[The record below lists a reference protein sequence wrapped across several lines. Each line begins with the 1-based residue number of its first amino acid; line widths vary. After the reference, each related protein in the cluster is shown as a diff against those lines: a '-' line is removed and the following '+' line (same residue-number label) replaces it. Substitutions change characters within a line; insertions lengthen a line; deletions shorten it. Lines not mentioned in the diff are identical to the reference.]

1 MGMSRSEKEIAAAQK
16 DLREQTSKAI
26 KDFDTSG
33 GFQRFAPSPLQSAM
47 PQLKGSTSFLG
58 GGVSPYAQSM
68 AYQRLPGMTYAN
80 LPGTTT
86 AFYPQ
91 ANVPPVATTPPP
103 SGGSG
108 GGTSQA
114 GSSFGSLPEDS
125 QAVIASTRQDLNL
138 PTFGSYEELVPKPIP
153 QKITGNIGRQTRIKR
168 ENKEALERWNKGKQ
182 EFESLLKSSSGSEP
196 EADIAKENEL
206 LIAELSQQSPQ
217 VGFERQG
224 GVQNQTISRNPL
236 QIEDYDDIFNNEDL
250 LVSGGMPGGI
260 LSLRDLQGIQDSIG
274 DNVMMTMAGGGFANV
289 PVHMQG
295 GGILGALGSLGSAAM
310 TGMGKIGSAVGS
322 GLKRLGGDQESED
335 EKKSPYENMTREQ
348 LIALLEKDKKIGV
361 GDVGAGL
368 TALSKSLMPQQ
379 LADGGNV
386 DFPRMN
392 GPISGPGTETSDDIP
407 AMLSDGE
414 FVVNAKA
421 VRGVGKLNGANKTK
435 EDQRR
440 EGARMMYALQKAGE
454 QAMRKA

>member
-1 MGMSRSEKEIAAAQK
+1 MGMKRSEKEIAAAQK
-16 DLREQTSKAI
+16 ELRQQTSKAI
-26 KDFDTSG
+26 KDFDASG
-33 GFQRFAPSPLQSAM
+33 GFQRFAPSPLQTAM

-91 ANVPPVATTPPP
+91 ANVAPPVATTPPP
-103 SGGSG
+103 SGGTFQRSEPAIDSG
-108 GGTSQA
+108 TISDPA
-114 GSSFGSLPEDS
+114 DIEAENALLL
-125 QAVIASTRQDLNL
+125 A
-138 PTFGSYEELVPKPIP
+138 ELV
-153 QKITGNIGRQTRIKR
+153 
-168 ENKEALERWNKGKQ
+168 ER
-182 EFESLLKSSSGSEP
+182 
-196 EADIAKENEL
+196 ANEMN
-206 LIAELSQQSPQ
+206 
-217 VGFERQG
+217 FERRDEMADAFKDFELDQAIRRG
-224 GVQNQTISRNPL
+224 PF
-236 QIEDYDDIFNNEDL
+236 QIEDYDDILGDDKMLEIAADNRDRGFSNEDL
-250 LVSGGMPGGI
+250 LVSRSMPGGI
-260 LSLRDLQGIQDSIG
+260 LSLSDLRDIQDSIG
-274 DNVMMTMAGGGFANV
+274 DNIRMTMADGGFASA

-295 GGILGALGSLGSAAM
+295 GGILAALGSLGSAAM
-310 TGMGKIGSAVGS
+310 AGMGKIGSAVGS

-348 LIALLEKDKKIGV
+348 LIALLEKDRKV
-361 GDVGAGL
+361 DVGAGL
-368 TALSKSLMPQQ
+368 TALSRSLMPQQ

-421 VRGVGKLNGANKTK
+421 VRGVGKLNGAGKSK
-435 EDQRR
+435 AEQRR

>member
-26 KDFDTSG
+26 KDFDASG
-33 GFQRFAPSPLQSAM
+33 GFQRFAPSPLHTAM

-91 ANVPPVATTPPP
+91 ANVAPPVATTPPP
-103 SGGSG
+103 SGGTFQRSEPAIDP
-108 GGTSQA
+108 GTISDPA
-114 GSSFGSLPEDS
+114 DIEAENALLL
-125 QAVIASTRQDLNL
+125 A
-138 PTFGSYEELVPKPIP
+138 ELV
-153 QKITGNIGRQTRIKR
+153 
-168 ENKEALERWNKGKQ
+168 ER
-182 EFESLLKSSSGSEP
+182 
-196 EADIAKENEL
+196 ANEMN
-206 LIAELSQQSPQ
+206 
-217 VGFERQG
+217 FERRDEMADAFKDFELDQAIRRG
-224 GVQNQTISRNPL
+224 PF
-236 QIEDYDDIFNNEDL
+236 QIEDYDDILGDDKMLEIAADNRDRGFSNEDL
-250 LVSGGMPGGI
+250 LVSRSMPGGI
-260 LSLRDLQGIQDSIG
+260 LSLSDLRDIQDSIG
-274 DNVMMTMAGGGFANV
+274 DNIRMTMADGGFASA

-295 GGILGALGSLGSAAM
+295 GGILAALGSLGSAAM

-348 LIALLEKDKKIGV
+348 LIALLEKDRKV
-361 GDVGAGL
+361 DVGAGL
-368 TALSKSLMPQQ
+368 TALSRSLMPQQ

-421 VRGVGKLNGANKTK
+421 VRGVGKLNGAGKSK
-435 EDQRR
+435 AEQRR

>member
-26 KDFDTSG
+26 KDFDASG
-33 GFQRFAPSPLQSAM
+33 GFQRFAPSPLQTAM

-86 AFYPQ
+86 AVYPQ
-91 ANVPPVATTPPP
+91 ANVAPPVATTPPP
-103 SGGSG
+103 SGG
-108 GGTSQA
+108 
-114 GSSFGSLPEDS
+114 
-125 QAVIASTRQDLNL
+125 
-138 PTFGSYEELVPKPIP
+138 TF
-153 QKITGNIGRQTRIKR
+153 QR
-168 ENKEALERWNKGKQ
+168 
-182 EFESLLKSSSGSEP
+182 SEP
-196 EADIAKENEL
+196 AIDPGTISDPADIEAENAL
-206 LIAELSQQSPQ
+206 LIAELVDQANEMN
-217 VGFERQG
+217 FERQADMRDAFKDFELDQAIRRG
-224 GVQNQTISRNPL
+224 PF
-236 QIEDYDDIFNNEDL
+236 QIEDYDDIFGDDKMLEIAADNRERGFSNEDL
-250 LVSGGMPGGI
+250 FVSGGMPGGI
-260 LSLRDLQGIQDSIG
+260 LSLQDLRNIQDSIG

-368 TALSKSLMPQQ
+368 TALSRSLMPQQ

-421 VRGVGKLNGANKTK
+421 VRGVGKLNGAGKSK
-435 EDQRR
+435 AEQRR

>member
-26 KDFDTSG
+26 KDFDASG
-33 GFQRFAPSPLQSAM
+33 GFQRFAPSPLQTAM

-91 ANVPPVATTPPP
+91 ATVAPPVATTPPP
-103 SGGSG
+103 SSG
-108 GGTSQA
+108 
-114 GSSFGSLPEDS
+114 
-125 QAVIASTRQDLNL
+125 
-138 PTFGSYEELVPKPIP
+138 TF
-153 QKITGNIGRQTRIKR
+153 QR
-168 ENKEALERWNKGKQ
+168 
-182 EFESLLKSSSGSEP
+182 SEP
-196 EADIAKENEL
+196 AIDPGTISDPADIEAENAL
-206 LIAELSQQSPQ
+206 LIAELVDQANEMN
-217 VGFERQG
+217 FERQADMRDAFKDFELDQAIRRG
-224 GVQNQTISRNPL
+224 PF
-236 QIEDYDDIFNNEDL
+236 QIEDYDDIFGDDKMLEIAADNRERGFSNEDL
-250 LVSGGMPGGI
+250 FVSGGMPGGI
-260 LSLRDLQGIQDSIG
+260 LSLQDLRNIQDSIG

-368 TALSKSLMPQQ
+368 TALSRSLMPQQ

-421 VRGVGKLNGANKTK
+421 VRGVGKLNGAGKSK
-435 EDQRR
+435 AEQRR

>member
-1 MGMSRSEKEIAAAQK
+1 MGMKRSEKEIAAAQK
-16 DLREQTSKAI
+16 ELRQQTSKAI
-26 KDFDTSG
+26 KDFDASG
-33 GFQRFAPSPLQSAM
+33 GFQRFAPSPLQTAM

-91 ANVPPVATTPPP
+91 ANVAPPVATTPPP
-103 SGGSG
+103 SGGTFQRSEPAIDSG
-108 GGTSQA
+108 TISDPA
-114 GSSFGSLPEDS
+114 DIEAENALLL
-125 QAVIASTRQDLNL
+125 A
-138 PTFGSYEELVPKPIP
+138 ELV
-153 QKITGNIGRQTRIKR
+153 
-168 ENKEALERWNKGKQ
+168 ER
-182 EFESLLKSSSGSEP
+182 
-196 EADIAKENEL
+196 ANEMN
-206 LIAELSQQSPQ
+206 
-217 VGFERQG
+217 FERRDEMADAFKDFELDQAIRRG
-224 GVQNQTISRNPL
+224 PF
-236 QIEDYDDIFNNEDL
+236 QIEDYDDILGDDKMLEIAADNRDRGFSNEDL
-250 LVSGGMPGGI
+250 LVSRSMPGGI
-260 LSLRDLQGIQDSIG
+260 LSLSDLRDIQDSIG
-274 DNVMMTMAGGGFANV
+274 DNIRMTMADGGFASA

-295 GGILGALGSLGSAAM
+295 GGILAALGSLGSAAM
-310 TGMGKIGSAVGS
+310 AGMGKIGSAVGS

-348 LIALLEKDKKIGV
+348 LIALLEKDRKV
-361 GDVGAGL
+361 DVGAEL
-368 TALSKSLMPQQ
+368 SALSRSLMPQQ

-421 VRGVGKLNGANKTK
+421 VRGVGKLNGAGKSK
-435 EDQRR
+435 AEQRR

>member
-1 MGMSRSEKEIAAAQK
+1 MSRSEKEIAAAQK

-26 KDFDTSG
+26 KDFDASG
-33 GFQRFAPSPLQSAM
+33 GFQRFAPSPLQTAM

-91 ANVPPVATTPPP
+91 ANVAPPVATTPPP
-103 SGGSG
+103 SGG
-108 GGTSQA
+108 
-114 GSSFGSLPEDS
+114 
-125 QAVIASTRQDLNL
+125 
-138 PTFGSYEELVPKPIP
+138 TF
-153 QKITGNIGRQTRIKR
+153 QR
-168 ENKEALERWNKGKQ
+168 
-182 EFESLLKSSSGSEP
+182 SEP
-196 EADIAKENEL
+196 AIDPGTISDPADIEAENAL
-206 LIAELSQQSPQ
+206 LIAELVDQANEMN
-217 VGFERQG
+217 FERQADMRDAFKDFELDQAIRRG
-224 GVQNQTISRNPL
+224 PF
-236 QIEDYDDIFNNEDL
+236 QIEDYDDIFGDDKMLEIAADNRERGFSNEDL
-250 LVSGGMPGGI
+250 FVSGGMPGGI
-260 LSLRDLQGIQDSIG
+260 LSLQDLRNIQDSIG

-368 TALSKSLMPQQ
+368 TALSRSLMPQQ

-421 VRGVGKLNGANKTK
+421 VRGVGKLNGAGKSK
-435 EDQRR
+435 AEQRR

>member
-16 DLREQTSKAI
+16 DLRQQTSKAV
-26 KDFDTSG
+26 KDFDESG
-33 GFQRFAPSPLQSAM
+33 GFQRFAPSPLQTAM

-91 ANVPPVATTPPP
+91 ANVAPPVATTPPP
-103 SGGSG
+103 SGGTFQRSEPAIDP
-108 GGTSQA
+108 GTISDPA
-114 GSSFGSLPEDS
+114 DIE
-125 QAVIASTRQDLNL
+125 A
-138 PTFGSYEELVPKPIP
+138 
-153 QKITGNIGRQTRIKR
+153 
-168 ENKEALERWNKGKQ
+168 ENALLLAEVLER
-182 EFESLLKSSSGSEP
+182 
-196 EADIAKENEL
+196 ANEMN
-206 LIAELSQQSPQ
+206 
-217 VGFERQG
+217 FERRDGMADAFKDFELDQAIRRG
-224 GVQNQTISRNPL
+224 PF
-236 QIEDYDDIFNNEDL
+236 QIEDYDDILGDDKMLEIAADNRDKGFSNEDL
-250 LVSGGMPGGI
+250 LVSRSMPGGI
-260 LSLRDLQGIQDSIG
+260 LSLSDLRDIQDSIG
-274 DNVMMTMAGGGFANV
+274 DNIRMTMADGGFASV

-310 TGMGKIGSAVGS
+310 TGIGKIGSAVGS
-322 GLKRLGGDQESED
+322 GLKKLGGDKESED

-348 LIALLEKDKKIGV
+348 LIALLEKDRKV
-361 GDVGAGL
+361 DVGAGL
-368 TALSKSLMPQQ
+368 TALSRSLMPQQ

-421 VRGVGKLNGANKTK
+421 VRGVGKLNGAGKSK
-435 EDQRR
+435 EEQRR

>member
-26 KDFDTSG
+26 KDFDASG
-33 GFQRFAPSPLQSAM
+33 GFQRFAPSPLQTAM

-91 ANVPPVATTPPP
+91 ANVAPPVATTPPP
-103 SGGSG
+103 SGG
-108 GGTSQA
+108 
-114 GSSFGSLPEDS
+114 
-125 QAVIASTRQDLNL
+125 
-138 PTFGSYEELVPKPIP
+138 TF
-153 QKITGNIGRQTRIKR
+153 QR
-168 ENKEALERWNKGKQ
+168 
-182 EFESLLKSSSGSEP
+182 SEP
-196 EADIAKENEL
+196 AIDPGTISDPADIEAENAL
-206 LIAELSQQSPQ
+206 LIAELVDQANEMN
-217 VGFERQG
+217 FERQADMRDAFKDFELDQAIRRG
-224 GVQNQTISRNPL
+224 PF
-236 QIEDYDDIFNNEDL
+236 QIEDYDDIFGDDKMLEIAADNRERGFSNEDL
-250 LVSGGMPGGI
+250 FVSGGMPGGI
-260 LSLRDLQGIQDSIG
+260 LSLQDLRNIQDSIG

-368 TALSKSLMPQQ
+368 TALSRSLMPQQ

-421 VRGVGKLNGANKTK
+421 VRGVGKLNGAGKSK
-435 EDQRR
+435 AEQRR

>member
-1 MGMSRSEKEIAAAQK
+1 MKRSEKEIAAAQK
-16 DLREQTSKAI
+16 ELREQTSKAI
-26 KDFDTSG
+26 KDFDASG
-33 GFQRFAPSPLQSAM
+33 GFQRFAPSPLQTAM

-91 ANVPPVATTPPP
+91 ANVAPPVATTPPP
-103 SGGSG
+103 SGG
-108 GGTSQA
+108 
-114 GSSFGSLPEDS
+114 
-125 QAVIASTRQDLNL
+125 
-138 PTFGSYEELVPKPIP
+138 TFQRSEPAIDRGRISDPADIEAENALLLAELV
-153 QKITGNIGRQTRIKR
+153 
-168 ENKEALERWNKGKQ
+168 ER
-182 EFESLLKSSSGSEP
+182 
-196 EADIAKENEL
+196 ANEMN
-206 LIAELSQQSPQ
+206 
-217 VGFERQG
+217 FERRDEMADAFKDFELDQAIRRG
-224 GVQNQTISRNPL
+224 PF
-236 QIEDYDDIFNNEDL
+236 QIENYDDILGDDKMLEIAADNRDRGFSNEDL
-250 LVSGGMPGGI
+250 LVSRSMPEGI
-260 LSLRDLQGIQDSIG
+260 LSLSDLRNIQDSIG
-274 DNVMMTMAGGGFANV
+274 DNIRMTMADGGFASV

-310 TGMGKIGSAVGS
+310 TGIGKIGSAVGS

-348 LIALLEKDKKIGV
+348 LIALLEKDRKV
-361 GDVGAGL
+361 DVGAGL
-368 TALSKSLMPQQ
+368 TALSRSLMPQQ

-421 VRGVGKLNGANKTK
+421 VRGVGKLNGAGKSK
-435 EDQRR
+435 AEQRR
-440 EGARMMYALQKAGE
+440 EGARMMYALQRAGE

>member
-1 MGMSRSEKEIAAAQK
+1 MKRSEKEIAAAQK

-26 KDFDTSG
+26 KDFDASG
-33 GFQRFAPSPLQSAM
+33 GFQRFAPSPLQTAM

-91 ANVPPVATTPPP
+91 ANVAPPVATTPPP
-103 SGGSG
+103 SSG
-108 GGTSQA
+108 
-114 GSSFGSLPEDS
+114 
-125 QAVIASTRQDLNL
+125 
-138 PTFGSYEELVPKPIP
+138 TF
-153 QKITGNIGRQTRIKR
+153 QR
-168 ENKEALERWNKGKQ
+168 
-182 EFESLLKSSSGSEP
+182 SEP
-196 EADIAKENEL
+196 AIDPGTISDPADIEAENAL
-206 LIAELSQQSPQ
+206 LIAELVDQANEMN
-217 VGFERQG
+217 FERQADMRDAFKDFELDQAIRRG
-224 GVQNQTISRNPL
+224 PF
-236 QIEDYDDIFNNEDL
+236 QIEDYDDIFGDDKMLEIAADNRERGFSNEDL
-250 LVSGGMPGGI
+250 FVSGGMPGGI
-260 LSLRDLQGIQDSIG
+260 LSLQDLRSIQDSIG
-274 DNVMMTMAGGGFANV
+274 DNVMMTMSDGGFANV
-289 PVHMQG
+289 PVQMQG

-348 LIALLEKDKKIGV
+348 LIALLEKDKKVGV
-361 GDVGAGL
+361 SDVGAGL
-368 TALSKSLMPQQ
+368 TALSRSLMPQQ
-379 LADGGNV
+379 LSDGGNV
-386 DFPRMN
+386 NFPRMN

>member
-26 KDFDTSG
+26 KDFDASG
-33 GFQRFAPSPLQSAM
+33 GFQRFAPSPLQTAM

-91 ANVPPVATTPPP
+91 ANVAPPVATTPPP
-103 SGGSG
+103 SGG
-108 GGTSQA
+108 
-114 GSSFGSLPEDS
+114 
-125 QAVIASTRQDLNL
+125 
-138 PTFGSYEELVPKPIP
+138 TF
-153 QKITGNIGRQTRIKR
+153 QR
-168 ENKEALERWNKGKQ
+168 
-182 EFESLLKSSSGSEP
+182 SEP
-196 EADIAKENEL
+196 ALDPGTISDPADIEAENAL
-206 LIAELSQQSPQ
+206 LIAELVDQANEMN
-217 VGFERQG
+217 FERQADMRDAFKDFELDQAIRRG
-224 GVQNQTISRNPL
+224 PF
-236 QIEDYDDIFNNEDL
+236 QIEDYDDIFGDDKMLEIAADNRERGFSNEDL
-250 LVSGGMPGGI
+250 FVSGGMPGGI
-260 LSLRDLQGIQDSIG
+260 LSLQDLRNIQDSIG

-348 LIALLEKDKKIGV
+348 LIALLEKDRKV
-361 GDVGAGL
+361 DVGAGL
-368 TALSKSLMPQQ
+368 TALSRSLMPQQ

-421 VRGVGKLNGANKTK
+421 VRGVGKLNGAGKSK
-435 EDQRR
+435 AEQRG

>member
-26 KDFDTSG
+26 KDFDASG
-33 GFQRFAPSPLQSAM
+33 GFQRFAPSPLQTAM

-91 ANVPPVATTPPP
+91 ATVAPPVATTPPP
-103 SGGSG
+103 SGG
-108 GGTSQA
+108 
-114 GSSFGSLPEDS
+114 
-125 QAVIASTRQDLNL
+125 
-138 PTFGSYEELVPKPIP
+138 TF
-153 QKITGNIGRQTRIKR
+153 QR
-168 ENKEALERWNKGKQ
+168 
-182 EFESLLKSSSGSEP
+182 SEP
-196 EADIAKENEL
+196 AIDPGTISDPADIEAENAL
-206 LIAELSQQSPQ
+206 LIAELVDQANEMN
-217 VGFERQG
+217 FERQADMRDAFKDFELDQAIRRG
-224 GVQNQTISRNPL
+224 PF
-236 QIEDYDDIFNNEDL
+236 QIEDYDDIFGDDKMLEIAADNRERGFSNEDL
-250 LVSGGMPGGI
+250 FVSGGMPGGI
-260 LSLRDLQGIQDSIG
+260 LSLQDLRNIQDSIG

-368 TALSKSLMPQQ
+368 TALSRSLMPQQ

-421 VRGVGKLNGANKTK
+421 VRGVGKLNGAGKSK
-435 EDQRR
+435 AEQRR

>member
-16 DLREQTSKAI
+16 DLRQQTSKAV
-26 KDFDTSG
+26 KDFDESG
-33 GFQRFAPSPLQSAM
+33 GFQRFAPSPLQTAM

-91 ANVPPVATTPPP
+91 ANVAPPVATTPPP
-103 SGGSG
+103 SGGTFQRSEPAIDP
-108 GGTSQA
+108 GTISDPA
-114 GSSFGSLPEDS
+114 DIE
-125 QAVIASTRQDLNL
+125 A
-138 PTFGSYEELVPKPIP
+138 
-153 QKITGNIGRQTRIKR
+153 
-168 ENKEALERWNKGKQ
+168 ENALLLAEVLER
-182 EFESLLKSSSGSEP
+182 
-196 EADIAKENEL
+196 ANEMN
-206 LIAELSQQSPQ
+206 
-217 VGFERQG
+217 FERRDEMADAFKDFELDQAIRRG
-224 GVQNQTISRNPL
+224 PF
-236 QIEDYDDIFNNEDL
+236 QIEDYDDILGDDKMLEIAADNRDKAFSNEDL
-250 LVSGGMPGGI
+250 LVSRSMPGGI
-260 LSLRDLQGIQDSIG
+260 LSLSDLRDIQNSIG
-274 DNVMMTMAGGGFANV
+274 DNIRMTMADGGFASV

-322 GLKRLGGDQESED
+322 GLKKLGGDKESED

-348 LIALLEKDKKIGV
+348 LIALLEKDRKV
-361 GDVGAGL
+361 DVGAGL
-368 TALSKSLMPQQ
+368 TALSRSLMPQQ

-421 VRGVGKLNGANKTK
+421 VRGVGKLNGAGKSK
-435 EDQRR
+435 AEQRR

>member
-1 MGMSRSEKEIAAAQK
+1 MSRSEKEIAAAQK
-16 DLREQTSKAI
+16 DLRQQTSKAV
-26 KDFDTSG
+26 KDFDESG
-33 GFQRFAPSPLQSAM
+33 GFQRFAPSPLQTAM

-91 ANVPPVATTPPP
+91 ANVAPPVATTPPP
-103 SGGSG
+103 SGG
-108 GGTSQA
+108 
-114 GSSFGSLPEDS
+114 
-125 QAVIASTRQDLNL
+125 
-138 PTFGSYEELVPKPIP
+138 TF
-153 QKITGNIGRQTRIKR
+153 QR
-168 ENKEALERWNKGKQ
+168 
-182 EFESLLKSSSGSEP
+182 SEP
-196 EADIAKENEL
+196 AIDVGRADDPADIEAENALLLAEVIERANEMNFEQRDEMADAFKDFEL
-206 LIAELSQQSPQ
+206 DQAIRRGP
-217 VGFERQG
+217 F
-224 GVQNQTISRNPL
+224 
-236 QIEDYDDIFNNEDL
+236 QIENYDDILGDDKMLEIAADNRDKAFSNEDL
-250 LVSGGMPGGI
+250 LVSRSMPGGI
-260 LSLRDLQGIQDSIG
+260 LSLSDLRDIQNSIG
-274 DNVMMTMAGGGFANV
+274 DNIRMTMADGGFASV

-322 GLKRLGGDQESED
+322 GLKKLGGDKESED

-348 LIALLEKDKKIGV
+348 LIALLEKDRKV
-361 GDVGAGL
+361 DVGAGL
-368 TALSKSLMPQQ
+368 TALSRSLMPQQ

-421 VRGVGKLNGANKTK
+421 VRGVGKLNGAGKTK
-435 EDQRR
+435 EEQRR

>member
-1 MGMSRSEKEIAAAQK
+1 MSRSEKEIAAAQK
-16 DLREQTSKAI
+16 DLRQQTSKAV
-26 KDFDTSG
+26 KDFDESG
-33 GFQRFAPSPLQSAM
+33 GFQRFAPSPLQTAM

-91 ANVPPVATTPPP
+91 ANVAPPVATTPPP
-103 SGGSG
+103 SGGTFQRSEPAIDP
-108 GGTSQA
+108 GTISDPA
-114 GSSFGSLPEDS
+114 DIE
-125 QAVIASTRQDLNL
+125 A
-138 PTFGSYEELVPKPIP
+138 
-153 QKITGNIGRQTRIKR
+153 
-168 ENKEALERWNKGKQ
+168 ENALLLAEVLER
-182 EFESLLKSSSGSEP
+182 
-196 EADIAKENEL
+196 ANEMN
-206 LIAELSQQSPQ
+206 
-217 VGFERQG
+217 FERRDEMADAFKDFELEQAIRRG
-224 GVQNQTISRNPL
+224 PF
-236 QIEDYDDIFNNEDL
+236 QIENYDDILGDDKMLEIAADNRDRSFSNEDL
-250 LVSGGMPGGI
+250 LVSRSAPGGI
-260 LSLRDLQGIQDSIG
+260 LSLSDLRDIQDSIG

-322 GLKRLGGDQESED
+322 GLKKLGGDKESED

-348 LIALLEKDKKIGV
+348 LIALLEKDRKV
-361 GDVGAGL
+361 DVGAGL
-368 TALSKSLMPQQ
+368 TALSRSLMPQQ

-421 VRGVGKLNGANKTK
+421 VRGVGKLNGAGKSK
-435 EDQRR
+435 AEQRR

>member
-16 DLREQTSKAI
+16 DLRQQTSKAV
-26 KDFDTSG
+26 KDFDESG
-33 GFQRFAPSPLQSAM
+33 GFQRFAPSPLQTAM

-91 ANVPPVATTPPP
+91 ANVAPPVATTPPP
-103 SGGSG
+103 SGG
-108 GGTSQA
+108 
-114 GSSFGSLPEDS
+114 
-125 QAVIASTRQDLNL
+125 
-138 PTFGSYEELVPKPIP
+138 TF
-153 QKITGNIGRQTRIKR
+153 QR
-168 ENKEALERWNKGKQ
+168 
-182 EFESLLKSSSGSEP
+182 SEP
-196 EADIAKENEL
+196 AIDVGRADDPADIEAENAL
-206 LIAELSQQSPQ
+206 LLAE
-217 VGFERQG
+217 VIERANEMNFERRDEMADAFKDFELEQAIRRG
-224 GVQNQTISRNPL
+224 PF
-236 QIEDYDDIFNNEDL
+236 QIENYDDILGDDKMLEIAADNRDRGFSNEDL
-250 LVSGGMPGGI
+250 LVSRSMPGGI
-260 LSLRDLQGIQDSIG
+260 LSLSDLQNIQDSIG
-274 DNVMMTMAGGGFANV
+274 GNVMMTMADGGFASV

-310 TGMGKIGSAVGS
+310 TGIGKIGSAVGS
-322 GLKRLGGDQESED
+322 GIKRLGGDQESED

-348 LIALLEKDKKIGV
+348 LIALLEKDRKV
-361 GDVGAGL
+361 DVGAEL
-368 TALSKSLMPQQ
+368 TALSKALTPQP
-379 LADGGNV
+379 LADGGDV

-421 VRGVGKLNGANKTK
+421 VRGVGKLNGAGKSK
-435 EDQRR
+435 AEQRR

>member
-16 DLREQTSKAI
+16 DLRQQTSKAV
-26 KDFDTSG
+26 KDFDESG
-33 GFQRFAPSPLQSAM
+33 GFQRFAPSPLQTAM

-91 ANVPPVATTPPP
+91 ANVAPPVATTPPP
-103 SGGSG
+103 SGGTFQRSEPAIDP
-108 GGTSQA
+108 GTISDPA
-114 GSSFGSLPEDS
+114 DIE
-125 QAVIASTRQDLNL
+125 A
-138 PTFGSYEELVPKPIP
+138 
-153 QKITGNIGRQTRIKR
+153 
-168 ENKEALERWNKGKQ
+168 ENALLLAEVLER
-182 EFESLLKSSSGSEP
+182 
-196 EADIAKENEL
+196 ANEMN
-206 LIAELSQQSPQ
+206 
-217 VGFERQG
+217 FERRDEMADAFKDFELEQAIRRG
-224 GVQNQTISRNPL
+224 PF
-236 QIEDYDDIFNNEDL
+236 QIENYDDILGDDKMLEIAADNRDRSFSNEDL
-250 LVSGGMPGGI
+250 LVSRSAPGGI
-260 LSLRDLQGIQDSIG
+260 LSLSDLRDIQDSIG

-322 GLKRLGGDQESED
+322 GLKKLGGDKESED

-348 LIALLEKDKKIGV
+348 LIALLEKDRKV
-361 GDVGAGL
+361 DVGAGL
-368 TALSKSLMPQQ
+368 TALSRSLMPQQ

-421 VRGVGKLNGANKTK
+421 VRGAGKLNGAGKSK
-435 EDQRR
+435 AEQRR